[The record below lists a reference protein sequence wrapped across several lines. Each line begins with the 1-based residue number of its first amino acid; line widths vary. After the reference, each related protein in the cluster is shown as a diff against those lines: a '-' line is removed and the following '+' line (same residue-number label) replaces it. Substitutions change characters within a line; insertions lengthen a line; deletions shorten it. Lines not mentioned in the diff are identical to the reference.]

1 MRWNQDAQPIM
12 SCNTIVMKFGASS
25 WMKAYI
31 HPQFSLAFDEA
42 LMQEPQNLTIS
53 KEIQCKKMLE

>member
-1 MRWNQDAQPIM
+1 
-12 SCNTIVMKFGASS
+12 
-25 WMKAYI
+25 MKAYI